1 MDQHFDPYK
10 NFRFR
15 VIWDDRP
22 VAGVSRIGALK
33 RSTEV
38 VRHSEG
44 GDAVHVSR
52 KSPGTTEYESVT
64 LERGLTADR
73 EFEKWASAVSSYS
86 RRGPD
91 KDFRKDVRLEVYD
104 ERGTMVLAYRLFRC
118 WVSEYQ
124 ALPELDASSNA
135 VAIETIKLELEGWEI
150 EPQQSGGAK
159 PGAEAAG

>member
-1 MDQHFDPYK
+1 
-10 NFRFR
+10 
-15 VIWDDRP
+15 
-22 VAGVSRIGALK
+22 
-33 RSTEV
+33 V

-44 GDAVHVSR
+44 GDAIHVSR
-52 KSPGTTEYESVT
+52 KSPGTTEYEAVT
-64 LERGLTADR
+64 LERGITSDKD
-73 EFEKWASAVSSYS
+73 FEKWASAVSCYS

-135 VAIETIKLELEGWEI
+135 VAIETIKLELEAWEI
-150 EPQQSGGAK
+150 VPPNGDVK
-159 PGAEAAG
+159 PDAGSAG

>member
-1 MDQHFDPYK
+1 MEQYFDPYK

-15 VIWDDRP
+15 IIWDGKP
-22 VAGVSRIGALK
+22 VAGVSRIGALR

-38 VRHSEG
+38 VPHSEG
-44 GDAVHVSR
+44 GDTFHVGR
-52 KSPGTTEYESVT
+52 KSPGKTEYESVT
-64 LERGLTADR
+64 LERGLTSDR
-73 EFEKWASAVSSYS
+73 EFEKWASAVSCHS

-124 ALPELDASSNA
+124 ALPELDASSNT
-135 VAIETIKLELEGWEI
+135 VAIETIKLELEAWEI
-150 EPQQSGGAK
+150 EPQQNSDVKSIEGAT
-159 PGAEAAG
+159 G